1 MKPVPRRRWRVWLVL
16 ALLFVLAMGGAATA
30 AWLAIERLGRSPSE
44 VLDYARLRLEG
55 HPNLEAIALPMLLA
69 AEQALRLPTIDERRQ
84 PPEIPRPGP
93 NPVVSS
99 RGAQPSPDGPGLV
112 RVGPSR
118 TFKRIGDAAREA
130 PDGAVIEIDPGDYV
144 ADIAVFEQR
153 SLTVRGLGDRVRVVA
168 AGASA
173 EGKALWVV
181 RGGRVTIENIEFT
194 GARVA
199 DGNGAGIRLESG
211 TLAVR
216 GCSFLGGETGI
227 LTANDAQAELDVE
240 NSQFGHTLRSARYTH
255 ALYVGTIARL
265 RMAGNHFHH
274 GDNGHLVKSRARVNR
289 IEYNRL
295 TDESG
300 GRSSYEINLP
310 NGGVADIVG
319 NVIQQGMMTGNGI
332 MISYGEE
339 GLRWPE
345 NRLRV
350 VHNTMINDLRWG
362 GTFVHVVAGA
372 VEVQVLNNLLIGP
385 GRVIDDVPAQVAGNW
400 RGGWEHLVRP
410 AREDYRLNAVGQAA
424 LAGFALAPLPPDL
437 QPKAEYRHP
446 QARAPLA
453 GPPAWPGALQS
464 TQP

>member
-1 MKPVPRRRWRVWLVL
+1 ML
-16 ALLFVLAMGGAATA
+16 ALLLLFGAGAAVAA
-30 AWLAIERLGRSPSE
+30 AWLALERLGRSPSE

-55 HPNLEAIALPMLLA
+55 HPNLEAVALPLLLA
-69 AEQALRLPTIDERRQ
+69 TEQALRLPTVDERRQ
-84 PPEIPRPGP
+84 PPEIPRPAP
-93 NPVVSS
+93 NPAVSS
-99 RGAQPSPDGPGLV
+99 RGAQPSPDGPQVL

-118 TFKRIGDAAREA
+118 LFKRVGDAAREA
-130 PDGAVIEIDPGDYV
+130 PDGAVIEVDPGDYV
-144 ADIAVFEQR
+144 GDIAVFTQR
-153 SLTVRGLGDRVRVVA
+153 TLTVRGLGDRVRQLA

-173 EGKALWVV
+173 EGKALWVA
-181 RGGRVTIENIEFT
+181 RGGRVTIENVEFV

-211 TLAVR
+211 ALTVR
-216 GCSFLGGETGI
+216 GCAFIGNETGI
-227 LTANDAQAELDVE
+227 LTANDARAELEVE

-265 RMAGNHFHH
+265 RLAGNHFHH
-274 GDNGHLVKSRARVNR
+274 GDRGHLVKSRARVNR

-300 GRSSYEINLP
+300 GRSSYEIDLP

-319 NVIQQGMMTGNGI
+319 NVVQQGMMTGNGI

-339 GLRWPE
+339 GLHWPE

-350 VHNTMINDLRWG
+350 VHNTLVNDLRWG
-362 GTFVHVVAGA
+362 GTFVHVATGA
-372 VEVQVLNNLLIGP
+372 AEVQVLNNLLIGP
-385 GRVIDDVPAQVAGNW
+385 GRVVDSPTAQAAGNW

-410 AREDYRLNAVGQAA
+410 AREDYRLNAAGQEA
-424 LAGFALAPLPPDL
+424 LGGFALVPVPSEV

-446 QARAPLA
+446 NGSAPLA
-453 GPPAWPGALQS
+453 GPPAWPGALQT